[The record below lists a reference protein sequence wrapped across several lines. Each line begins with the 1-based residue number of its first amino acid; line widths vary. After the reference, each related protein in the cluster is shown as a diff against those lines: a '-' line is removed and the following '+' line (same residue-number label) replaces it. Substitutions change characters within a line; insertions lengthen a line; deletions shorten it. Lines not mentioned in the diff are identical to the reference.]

1 MAEKVKKGDKQ
12 VLLAVVDAED
22 GKGKTL
28 KAVTGLDD
36 KGKLKTVSP
45 NKDNQNSF
53 LEIDS
58 NRNVLENF
66 FKKYLEQS
74 KNPAHTGF
82 YLLTQKVLDK
92 ILKSLPIRPEEL
104 DPYRVEPEQFLVEN
118 KKAEQDISFP
128 EQKPKVAAEQKPA
141 FEPFDESRINRRGLE
156 PLGVKWEDVEP
167 ELKAMLY
174 GHKSPHLIPMKPMV
188 EGVEVPTQGR
198 LSLEEAPDGNL
209 CFNVHYAQ
217 SKVNLDSPFHG
228 VLLSPEDREQLLKT
242 GNAGRVIELASTSG
256 EKIPSFVSVDKL
268 TNRLE
273 ALPVKDVNI
282 NESLKGVE
290 LNPRQRS
297 ELYEGKKV
305 LVEGMTSRTGFQ
317 FDACL
322 QINASNKAL
331 DFSYEGVDRNRYRQ
345 DNKQGNKQEQGAD
358 PRGIT
363 IPRKLAGVELSQQ
376 QHDELRS
383 GSAVYIKG
391 MVIQGKEPQNL
402 YVKVNY
408 QKEKLDF
415 FRWNPDKAKKQE
427 QPKPAESLIK
437 KPPVKKSAGIKIS

>member
-1 MAEKVKKGDKQ
+1 MDEKVKKGDRQ

-22 GKGKTL
+22 GQGKTL

-45 NKDNQNSF
+45 DKNNQSSF
-53 LEIDS
+53 LEIDT
-58 NRNVLENF
+58 NRNLLENF
-66 FKKYLEQS
+66 FKKFLEQS

-82 YLLTQKVLDK
+82 YLVAQKVLDK
-92 ILKSLPIRPEEL
+92 ILKSLPIRPEQLE
-104 DPYRVEPEQFLVEN
+104 PYRVEPKQFLVERQQAALE
-118 KKAEQDISFP
+118 KTPSP
-128 EQKPKVAAEQKPA
+128 EQKPVVSGEQKPV

-156 PLGVKWEDVEP
+156 PLGVKWEDIEP

-174 GHKSPHLIPMKPMV
+174 GHKSPHLIPMKPVV
-188 EGVEVPTQGR
+188 EGIEIPTQGR
-198 LSLEEAPDGNL
+198 LSLVECPDGHL
-209 CFNVHYAQ
+209 RFDVHYAQ
-217 SKVNLDSPFHG
+217 SKLDLDSPVHG
-228 VLLSPEDREQLLKT
+228 VLLTPDDREQLLKT
-242 GNAGRVIELASTSG
+242 GNAGRVIELEPIPG
-256 EKIPSFVSVDKL
+256 RKVPSFVSVDKL
-268 TNRLE
+268 TNRLD

-290 LNPRQRS
+290 LSPQQRN

-305 LVEGMTSRTGFQ
+305 LVEGMTSRSNFQ
-317 FDACL
+317 FDAYL
-322 QINASNKAL
+322 QINASSKSL
-331 DFSYEGVDRNRYRQ
+331 DFTYEGLDRNRYRQ
-345 DNKQGNKQEQGAD
+345 DNKQERGAD
-358 PRGIT
+358 PKGIV
-363 IPRKLAGVELSQQ
+363 IPHKLAGVDLSQK

-427 QPKPAESLIK
+427 QAKPAESQIK
-437 KPPVKKSAGIKIS
+437 KPLVKKPAGIKI